1 MIIKI
6 NNCIP
11 NSLQHDILAT
21 TLNDDRFSWGLI
33 NEVSGYGDV
42 APDQFGFFH
51 NVYVKSRGGQTSN
64 FFKTFIPLI
73 YFIEDKF
80 GIPVNDLLRI
90 RVGLQTKVSDT
101 PITHTP
107 HVDSENPHKV
117 FLYYINN
124 TDGDTLI
131 YNEKFSEGTAKNFTI
146 QDRISPIQ
154 GLGVLFDGDYYHSS
168 SSPTQD
174 FRAVITI
181 NFN

>member
-1 MIIKI
+1 MIKKI
-6 NNCIP
+6 YNCVP

-21 TLNDDRFSWGLI
+21 TLHNDRFYWGLI

-42 APDQFGFFH
+42 AANQFGFFH
-51 NVYVKSRGGQTSN
+51 NIYIKSRGGQTSD

-80 GIPVNDLLRI
+80 GTPVNDLLRI

-101 PITHTP
+101 QIIHTP
-107 HVDSENPHKV
+107 HIDSENSHKV

-124 TDGDTLI
+124 SDGDTII
-131 YNEKFSEGTAKNFTI
+131 YNQKFSEGVEKKFTI
-146 QDRISPIQ
+146 QDRISPMQ
-154 GLGVLFDGDYYHSS
+154 GLGILFDGDYYHSS
-168 SSPTQD
+168 SSPTND
-174 FRAVITI
+174 FRAVVTI